1 MEDTFVSYKYDDRK
15 DNEDVATIDDT
26 ITDGKQVEFTDYN
39 MSLLRSL
46 DTEDGRIEYPYT
58 SILEDYLDELKNMC
72 DKYEMTDEQY
82 RRYKYRPDLF
92 SYDIYGRSDYEF
104 VILLVNGI
112 NVEKDFNKKTVN
124 YIDPDNIDTILSYIR
139 NASEEAFNRNRDTYK
154 ENKYFT

>member
-26 ITDGKQVEFTDYN
+26 ITEGKQIEFTDYN

-112 NVEKDFNKKTVN
+112 NVEKNFNKKTVN

-139 NASEEAFNRNRDTYK
+139 NASEEAFNRNRDAYK
-154 ENKYFT
+154 ENKYFN